1 MIKSMSF
8 LGAAAMAA
16 AALLA
21 SAPAQA
27 GTSWYVQ
34 VAPAPVYQAA
44 PYGYQAAP
52 YGYQAAPYGYS
63 QWGYQTYSQPAWV
76 YSGYGDNRGWGHS
89 QRRHGG
95 RDLDRDGIPDRY
107 DRDLDN
113 DGRPNSRDRDRDGDG
128 VPNRYD
134 RRPDNRYR
142 Y

>member
-1 MIKSMSF
+1 MGKTTRF
-8 LGAAAMAA
+8 LAA
-16 AALLA
+16 AAAVAAVAATL

-27 GTSWYVQ
+27 GTSFHVQ
-34 VAPAPVYQAA
+34 IAPAQS
-44 PYGYQAAP
+44 YGY
-52 YGYQAAPYGYS
+52 GN
-63 QWGYQTYSQPAWV
+63 QWGYPTYQQPYQVYQPYGTWVQTEY
-76 YSGYGDNRGWGHS
+76 GYNYG
-89 QRRHGG
+89 QRRHRG

-134 RRPDNRYR
+134 RWPDNRYR